1 MKRNLKLILAY
12 IVLIAFGNQAKSQT
26 DITLIIKDL
35 AGQQID
41 KIEAFDYSQI
51 EMLNP
56 KIADTIQLKFSK
68 NTINCY
74 VLRFHSQNKKANKQ
88 IWLDPGTVTVHGH
101 LNRLNL
107 IIDTVINAPVY
118 YKINEFQNTYS
129 KLLKKSD
136 VSEMNQFLLTSFKEH
151 ADDPFSITIGIYYLM
166 LNINSK
172 ENLAKLKTETDR
184 QGNKFGWYITAPNLH
199 DRLNTVLTLDKLDLK
214 NFQFTS
220 LENKMTN
227 ISLKGSDYTVINFWF
242 EGCHPCEE
250 EMPGFNKLVE
260 RYDEKDVNFL
270 AIGLNSPKDIED
282 FLKRKP
288 FNFDHIAYGEPLIRD
303 TFKSVWGY
311 PLTLVAD
318 KQMRIVFVDHG
329 GPDDTTAIT
338 KIQKKLIQV
347 IETALVS
354 N

>member
-26 DITLIIKDL
+26 DITLIINDL

-74 VLRFHSQNKKANKQ
+74 VLRFHSQNKIANKQ

-184 QGNKFGWYITAPNLH
+184 QGNKFGWYITAPNLY

-242 EGCHPCEE
+242 AGNRASLQQHQTIKPKWDALKAQHIDLLGVSIDQSFDQWAQYLNAANLPWQNLLESKE
-250 EMPGFNKLVE
+250 NLLSDYLKI
-260 RYDEKDVNFL
+260 DNFPTYVIL
-270 AIGLNSPKDIED
+270 DKKGS
-282 FLKRKP
+282 
-288 FNFDHIAYGEPLIRD
+288 
-303 TFKSVWGY
+303 
-311 PLTLVAD
+311 LVATYFSFAD
-318 KQMRIVFVDHG
+318 VLKHFN
-329 GPDDTTAIT
+329 IT
-338 KIQKKLIQV
+338 P
-347 IETALVS
+347 
-354 N
+354 